1 VGESAEELRR
11 DIEQTRGS
19 MGYTLDAIGDRVS
32 PGRIMERRRNRI
44 VGGFAN
50 MRDAVMGPVHDAS
63 STVTDQASS
72 MGDTAS
78 DGASG
83 LAGNIAH
90 SPDMARRQARGNPFA
105 AGLIAFGGGLLVAAL
120 IPPSDPERQIA
131 QKVKDAAEPLIEPAQ
146 EAAHQITAA
155 VQDSGMEAV
164 EHLKETAASAAQT
177 VKNTAASTAQDTK
190 DAGHTAAQQIS
201 QRTTP

>member
-11 DIEQTRGS
+11 DIEHTRDN

-50 MRDAVMGPVHDAS
+50 MRDAVMGSVHEAGS
-63 STVTDQASS
+63 AL
-72 MGDTAS
+72 GDHVSGTRETLS

-83 LAGNIAH
+83 LAGNITH

-105 AGLIAFGGGLLVAAL
+105 AGVIAFGGGLLLAAL
-120 IPPSDPERQIA
+120 IPPSEPERQIA
-131 QKVKDAAEPLIEPAQ
+131 QKVRDAAEPLVEPAQ
-146 EAAHQITAA
+146 DAARQISSA
-155 VQDSGMEAV
+155 VQESGQEAV
-164 EHLKETAASAAQT
+164 GQLKETAASAAQS
-177 VKNTAASTAQDTK
+177 VKDTAAAGAQETK
-190 DAGHTAAQQIS
+190 DAGQSAAQQVQATS
-201 QRTTP
+201 